1 MEPRACTSFET
12 RWRTRAGVARRIR
25 DYLHLFDFVSRLG
38 LFIEIRED
46 IVNFDSLPFRS
57 RKISRFN
64 FNNARNTL

>member
-1 MEPRACTSFET
+1 MRAPVSKLVGGLVQGLLEEFAITFN
-12 RWRTRAGVARRIR
+12 
-25 DYLHLFDFVSRLG
+25 LFDFVSRLG